1 MDTMG
6 KRIAFYR
13 KRKKIQQKELAHILN
28 LKSDGTVSQWEADIT
43 SPKPAM
49 MLELCKVLNISISEL
64 FGVEE
69 NKGLTKEEEKLL
81 ASYKDL
87 NEEGQKQAKD
97 YFDYLDFKY
106 NKKSSYWRGTKGSK
120 SIYWL
125 SNKQKIGLFFFAF
138 FTHGIY
144 RYF

>member
-6 KRIAFYR
+6 KRIEFF
-13 KRKKIQQKELAHILN
+13 RKKRGLTQKDLADKLN
-28 LKSDGTVSQWEADIT
+28 LKNRGTVSAWEVDTT

-49 MLELCKVLNISISEL
+49 MLELCKVLDITISEL

-69 NKGLTKEEEKLL
+69 DKGLTKEEEKLL

-106 NKKSSYWRGTKGSK
+106 NKKSS
-120 SIYWL
+120 
-125 SNKQKIGLFFFAF
+125 
-138 FTHGIY
+138 
-144 RYF
+144 

>member
-49 MLELCKVLNISISEL
+49 MLELCKVLDISISDL

-69 NKGLTKEEEKLL
+69 NKGQLTKEEEKLL

-87 NEEGQKQAKD
+87 NEEGKEKL
-97 YFDYLDFKY
+97 FDLADLLGYKY
-106 NKKSSYWRGTKGSK
+106 TKKSTY
-120 SIYWL
+120 
-125 SNKQKIGLFFFAF
+125 
-138 FTHGIY
+138 
-144 RYF
+144 

>member
-49 MLELCKVLNISISEL
+49 MLELCKVLDISISDL

-69 NKGLTKEEEKLL
+69 NKGQLTKEEEKLL

-87 NEEGQKQAKD
+87 NEEGQERLAE
-97 YFDYLDFKY
+97 YTGFLGFKY
-106 NKKSSYWRGTKGSK
+106 KKD
-120 SIYWL
+120 
-125 SNKQKIGLFFFAF
+125 
-138 FTHGIY
+138 
-144 RYF
+144 

>member
-6 KRIAFYR
+6 KRIEFF
-13 KRKKIQQKELAHILN
+13 RKKRGLTQKDLADKLN
-28 LKSDGTVSQWEADIT
+28 LKNRGTVSAWEVDTT

-49 MLELCKVLNISISEL
+49 MLELCKVLDITISEL

-87 NEEGQKQAKD
+87 NEEGQERLAE
-97 YFDYLDFKY
+97 YTGFLGFKY
-106 NKKSSYWRGTKGSK
+106 KKD
-120 SIYWL
+120 
-125 SNKQKIGLFFFAF
+125 
-138 FTHGIY
+138 
-144 RYF
+144 

>member
-49 MLELCKVLNISISEL
+49 MLELCKVLDISISEL

-97 YFDYLDFKY
+97 FFDYLDFKY
-106 NKKSSYWRGTKGSK
+106 NKKS
-120 SIYWL
+120 
-125 SNKQKIGLFFFAF
+125 
-138 FTHGIY
+138 TH
-144 RYF
+144 

>member
-6 KRIAFYR
+6 KRIEFF
-13 KRKKIQQKELAHILN
+13 RKKRGLTQKDLADKLN
-28 LKSDGTVSQWEADIT
+28 LKNRGTVSAWEVDTT

-49 MLELCKVLNISISEL
+49 MLELCKVLDISISEL

-87 NEEGQKQAKD
+87 NEEGQERLAE
-97 YFDYLDFKY
+97 YTGFLGFKY
-106 NKKSSYWRGTKGSK
+106 KKD
-120 SIYWL
+120 
-125 SNKQKIGLFFFAF
+125 
-138 FTHGIY
+138 
-144 RYF
+144 

>member
-6 KRIAFYR
+6 KRIEFF
-13 KRKKIQQKELAHILN
+13 RKKRGLTQKDLADELN
-28 LKSDGTVSQWEADIT
+28 LKNRGTVSAWEVDTT

-49 MLELCKVLNISISEL
+49 MLELCKVLDISISEL

-87 NEEGQKQAKD
+87 NDEGKEK
-97 YFDYLDFKY
+97 LHLLKR
-106 NKKSSYWRGTKGSK
+106 NKGK
-120 SIYWL
+120 
-125 SNKQKIGLFFFAF
+125 
-138 FTHGIY
+138 
-144 RYF
+144 

>member
-49 MLELCKVLNISISEL
+49 MLELCKVLDIEISEL
-64 FGVEE
+64 FGVNKE
-69 NKGLTKEEEKLL
+69 NQIKNNENFLRNIDNLNDEGKSLLKEFIEFLE
-81 ASYKDL
+81 
-87 NEEGQKQAKD
+87 
-97 YFDYLDFKY
+97 FKY
-106 NKKSSYWRGTKGSK
+106 KK
-120 SIYWL
+120 
-125 SNKQKIGLFFFAF
+125 
-138 FTHGIY
+138 
-144 RYF
+144 

>member
-6 KRIAFYR
+6 KRIEFF
-13 KRKKIQQKELAHILN
+13 RKKKGLTQKDLADKLN
-28 LKSDGTVSQWEADIT
+28 LKNRGTVSAWEVDTT

-49 MLELCKVLNISISEL
+49 MLELCKVLDITISEL

-69 NKGLTKEEEKLL
+69 DKGLTKEEEKLL

-106 NKKSSYWRGTKGSK
+106 NKKSS
-120 SIYWL
+120 
-125 SNKQKIGLFFFAF
+125 
-138 FTHGIY
+138 
-144 RYF
+144 

>member
-6 KRIAFYR
+6 KRIEFF
-13 KRKKIQQKELAHILN
+13 RKKRGLTQKDLADELN
-28 LKSDGTVSQWEADIT
+28 LKNRGTVSAWEVDTT

-49 MLELCKVLNISISEL
+49 MLELCKVLDISISEL

-87 NEEGQKQAKD
+87 NEEGQERLAE
-97 YFDYLDFKY
+97 YTGFLGFKY
-106 NKKSSYWRGTKGSK
+106 KKD
-120 SIYWL
+120 
-125 SNKQKIGLFFFAF
+125 
-138 FTHGIY
+138 
-144 RYF
+144 

>member
-49 MLELCKVLNISISEL
+49 MLELCKVLDISISEL

-87 NEEGQKQAKD
+87 NDEGKEKL
-97 YFDYLDFKY
+97 FDLADLLGYKY
-106 NKKSSYWRGTKGSK
+106 TKKSTY
-120 SIYWL
+120 
-125 SNKQKIGLFFFAF
+125 
-138 FTHGIY
+138 
-144 RYF
+144 

>member
-6 KRIAFYR
+6 KRIEFF
-13 KRKKIQQKELAHILN
+13 RKKRGLTQKDLADKLN
-28 LKSDGTVSQWEADIT
+28 LKNGGTVSAWEVDTT

-49 MLELCKVLNISISEL
+49 MLELCKVLDISISEL

-87 NEEGQKQAKD
+87 NEEGQERLAE
-97 YFDYLDFKY
+97 YTGFLGFKY
-106 NKKSSYWRGTKGSK
+106 KKD
-120 SIYWL
+120 
-125 SNKQKIGLFFFAF
+125 
-138 FTHGIY
+138 
-144 RYF
+144 

>member
-6 KRIAFYR
+6 KRIEFF
-13 KRKKIQQKELAHILN
+13 RKKRGLTQKDLADKLN
-28 LKSDGTVSQWEADIT
+28 LKNGGTVSAWEVDTT

-49 MLELCKVLNISISEL
+49 MLELCKVLDISISEL

-87 NEEGQKQAKD
+87 NEEGQERLAEYTGFLGFRYKKD
-97 YFDYLDFKY
+97 
-106 NKKSSYWRGTKGSK
+106 
-120 SIYWL
+120 
-125 SNKQKIGLFFFAF
+125 
-138 FTHGIY
+138 
-144 RYF
+144 

>member
-6 KRIAFYR
+6 KRIEFF
-13 KRKKIQQKELAHILN
+13 RKKRGLTQKDLADELN
-28 LKSDGTVSQWEADIT
+28 LKNGGTVSAWEVDTT

-49 MLELCKVLNISISEL
+49 MLELCKVLDISISEL

-87 NEEGQKQAKD
+87 NEEGKEKL
-97 YFDYLDFKY
+97 FDLADLLGYKY
-106 NKKSSYWRGTKGSK
+106 TKKSTY
-120 SIYWL
+120 
-125 SNKQKIGLFFFAF
+125 
-138 FTHGIY
+138 
-144 RYF
+144 